1 MRQRQQLPDYRDS
14 LPNLAQSILRE
25 FGITEVGRESLKS
38 LDPYLGKV
46 IKISLSFYWMGWGQ
60 KLWREVWRGMD
71 SFSDVKKQTIIRYFH
86 RLRLRPPHR
95 SGVGFSRVST
105 VGLDGTATFRRS
117 IRM

>member
-38 LDPYLGKV
+38 LDPYLGKGYP
-46 IKISLSFYWMGWGQ
+46 KYRCPFTGWDRGQ

-71 SFSDVKKQTIIRYFH
+71 SFSDAKKADYHSVF
-86 RLRLRPPHR
+86 PPTTDCGHHIDPEWA
-95 SGVGFSRVST
+95 SAV
-105 VGLDGTATFRRS
+105 
-117 IRM
+117 

>member
-38 LDPYLGKV
+38 LDPYLGKGYQNIV
-46 IKISLSFYWMGWGQ
+46 VLLLDGMGSKVMERSLEGDGFF
-60 KLWREVWRGMD
+60 LRR
-71 SFSDVKKQTIIRYFH
+71 KKQTIIRYFH

>member
-25 FGITEVGRESLKS
+25 FGITEVEGEFEKVWIHIWEKGYQNIVVLL
-38 LDPYLGKV
+38 LDG
-46 IKISLSFYWMGWGQ
+46 MGS
-60 KLWREVWRGMD
+60 KLWREVWRDG
-71 SFSDVKKQTIIRYFH
+71 FFLRRKKQTIIRHFH